1 MTSAWAVSYGTAIDA
16 CGMWYYLC
24 HGISCSA
31 QHQPAVPE
39 QLQAHQHTLGAV
51 ARHNSRLE
59 HLHTL
64 AQH

>member
-1 MTSAWAVSYGTAIDA
+1 MAQAIDA

-24 HGISCSA
+24 HGISCPA

-39 QLQAHQHTLGAV
+39 QLQAHQHTIGAV
-51 ARHNSRLE
+51 ASRLE

-64 AQH
+64 TQH